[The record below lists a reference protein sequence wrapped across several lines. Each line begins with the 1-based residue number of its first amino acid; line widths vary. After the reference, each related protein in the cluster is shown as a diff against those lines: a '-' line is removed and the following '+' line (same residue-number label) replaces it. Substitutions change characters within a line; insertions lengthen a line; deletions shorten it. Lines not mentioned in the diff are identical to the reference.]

1 MQENKNQMYVEQF
14 LKEKKSVGLS
24 EDSLYYYKRN
34 LNLFVEFL
42 GGTDIDDDTFLNYQL
57 WLSENLNVK
66 KISIQTYA
74 RATKVFLRWLVKNNY
89 INIDLEKIQLIK
101 SEKSIIYPLRNDE
114 IELLFNC
121 FDSTVLGER
130 NKLICMLMLDCGL
143 RRGEIPKIKKQDIYL
158 DNYSILINGKG
169 NKERMVTF
177 GNVVKNQIQLYNS
190 KNLENNTEYF
200 FTTNKNTPLTK
211 NAIKIMFQKLN
222 KQKGLER
229 IYPHLLRHTFA
240 TNYLIDGGDL
250 ETLRIYMGHTDI
262 STTQKYLHIAEQIK
276 MLQQK
281 HLSHLDIMYDKS
293 KPNATDTLDLIL
305 TKIAEI
311 QENIKH

>member
-14 LKEKKSVGLS
+14 LNEKKSVGLS
-24 EDSLYYYKRN
+24 EDSLYYYERN

-42 GGTDIDDDTFLNYQL
+42 GGDDIDDDTFLNYQL
-57 WLSENLNVK
+57 WLNEHLNVK

-240 TNYLIDGGDL
+240 TNYLLDGGDL

-276 MLQQK
+276 ILQQK
-281 HLSHLDIMYDKS
+281 HLSHLDIMYDEN
-293 KPNATDTLDLIL
+293 KPNETDTLDLIL

-311 QENIKH
+311 QANIKY